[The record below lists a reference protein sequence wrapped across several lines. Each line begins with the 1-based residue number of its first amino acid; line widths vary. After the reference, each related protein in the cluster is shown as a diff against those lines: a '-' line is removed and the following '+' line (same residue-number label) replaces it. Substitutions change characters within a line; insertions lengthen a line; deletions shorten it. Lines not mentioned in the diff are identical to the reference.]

1 MINYKFLV
9 MKGLFDYFESEDP
22 EGGHHNAISLMT
34 GKHLMEVYYWKFPVF
49 RCNMGVCID
58 DDVLFCR
65 IKYKN
70 NIGIVTAA
78 YRDVARKS
86 GNWHPS
92 EVFAGDALFNFCKAF
107 GVLYEDVSK
116 EYSGRREKDS
126 LSSKGVTN
134 YKDKNHG

>member
-1 MINYKFLV
+1 MINYKFIV
-9 MKGLFDYFESEDP
+9 MKGLFDYFESEEP

-49 RCNMGVCID
+49 RCNMGICID

-70 NIGIVTAA
+70 NVGIVTAL
-78 YRDVARKS
+78 YRDVARHS
-86 GNWHPS
+86 GSWHPS

-107 GVLYEDVSK
+107 GVPYEEVNK
-116 EYSGRREKDS
+116 EYGGRREKDS
-126 LSSKGVTN
+126 LSSKGI
-134 YKDKNHG
+134 

>member
-1 MINYKFLV
+1 MINYKFIV
-9 MKGLFDYFESEDP
+9 MKGLFDYFEFEDP

-70 NIGIVTAA
+70 NVGIVTAS
-78 YRDVARKS
+78 YRDVARHS
-86 GNWHPS
+86 GSWHPS

-107 GVLYEDVSK
+107 GVPYEEVNK
-116 EYSGRREKDS
+116 EYGGRREKDS
-126 LSSKGVTN
+126 LSSKGI
-134 YKDKNHG
+134 

>member
-1 MINYKFLV
+1 MINYKFIV
-9 MKGLFDYFESEDP
+9 MKGLFDYFESEDS

-134 YKDKNHG
+134 YKEEN

>member
-1 MINYKFLV
+1 MLLRWIFAS
-9 MKGLFDYFESEDP
+9 D
-22 EGGHHNAISLMT
+22 HNAISLMT

-70 NIGIVTAA
+70 NVGIVTAS
-78 YRDVARKS
+78 YRDVARHS
-86 GNWHPS
+86 GSWHPS

-107 GVLYEDVSK
+107 GVPYEEVNK
-116 EYSGRREKDS
+116 EYGGRREKDS
-126 LSSKGVTN
+126 LSSKGI
-134 YKDKNHG
+134 

>member
-1 MINYKFLV
+1 MINYKFIV
-9 MKGLFDYFESEDP
+9 MKGLFDYFESGDP

-78 YRDVARKS
+78 YRDVAKKS
-86 GNWHPS
+86 GN
-92 EVFAGDALFNFCKAF
+92 
-107 GVLYEDVSK
+107 
-116 EYSGRREKDS
+116 
-126 LSSKGVTN
+126 
-134 YKDKNHG
+134 

>member
-1 MINYKFLV
+1 MINYKFII
-9 MKGLFDYFESEDP
+9 MKGLFDYFESEDT

-70 NIGIVTAA
+70 NVGIVTAS
-78 YRDVARKS
+78 YRDVARHS
-86 GNWHPS
+86 GSWHPS

-107 GVLYEDVSK
+107 GVPYEEVNK
-116 EYSGRREKDS
+116 EYGGRREKDS
-126 LSSKGVTN
+126 LSSKGI
-134 YKDKNHG
+134 

>member
-70 NIGIVTAA
+70 NVGIVTAS
-78 YRDVARKS
+78 YRDVARHS
-86 GNWHPS
+86 GSWHAS

-107 GVLYEDVSK
+107 GVPYEEVNK
-116 EYSGRREKDS
+116 EYGGRREKDS
-126 LSSKGVTN
+126 LSSKGI
-134 YKDKNHG
+134 

>member
-1 MINYKFLV
+1 MINYKFIV
-9 MKGLFDYFESEDP
+9 MKGLFDYFESEEP

-49 RCNMGVCID
+49 RCNMGICID

-70 NIGIVTAA
+70 NVGIVTAS
-78 YRDVARKS
+78 YRGVARHS
-86 GNWHPS
+86 GSWHPS

-107 GVLYEDVSK
+107 GVPYEEVNK
-116 EYSGRREKDS
+116 EYGGRREKDS
-126 LSSKGVTN
+126 LSSKGI
-134 YKDKNHG
+134 

>member
-1 MINYKFLV
+1 MINYKFIV
-9 MKGLFDYFESEDP
+9 MKGLFDYFESEEP

-49 RCNMGVCID
+49 RCNMGVSID

-70 NIGIVTAA
+70 NVGIVTAS
-78 YRDVARKS
+78 YRDVARHS
-86 GNWHPS
+86 GSWHPS

-107 GVLYEDVSK
+107 GVPYEEVNK
-116 EYSGRREKDS
+116 EYGGRREKDS
-126 LSSKGVTN
+126 LSSKGI
-134 YKDKNHG
+134 

>member
-1 MINYKFLV
+1 MINYKFIV
-9 MKGLFDYFESEDP
+9 MKGLFDYFESEEP

-70 NIGIVTAA
+70 NVGIVTAS
-78 YRDVARKS
+78 YRDVARHS
-86 GNWHPS
+86 GSWHPS
-92 EVFAGDALFNFCKAF
+92 EVFAGDALFDFCKAF
-107 GVLYEDVSK
+107 GVPYEEVNK
-116 EYSGRREKDS
+116 EYGGRREKDS
-126 LSSKGVTN
+126 LSSKGI
-134 YKDKNHG
+134 